1 MGVLKHELKVHVR
14 VDLHQRS
21 LRVLELSLVTVVRFT
36 TNWYS

>member
-1 MGVLKHELKVHVR
+1 MGDLKRELKVHVR

-21 LRVLELSLVTVVRFT
+21 LRVSELSVVTIVRFT